1 MSFLWFILAAVLL
14 VVWIGTAVDIFRR
27 RLGVWKTVGWLVI
40 ALIIP
45 FIGAIVYWALR
56 KPDAAE
62 GERAAAAEQDL
73 RRERDQRGFDS
84 TRSGR

>member
-14 VVWIGTAVDIFRR
+14 AVWVGTAVDIFRR
-27 RLGVWKTVGWLVI
+27 RLSVWKAIGWLVV

-45 FIGAIVYWALR
+45 FIGAIIYWALR

-62 GERAAAAEQDL
+62 GERAAAAEADL
-73 RRERDQRGFDS
+73 RRERDDRGFDS